1 MSNSQG
7 YEVKCEAPRTLQVLN
22 AESCQALSSP
32 NKNHDFT
39 ATQGNCYSLNKWLC
53 KRFRYDRRRTRNLVT
68 CYPTTR
74 NSLTRI
80 RLHKYKLKSGL
91 WCQILINSS
100 QNTNLNLSEINSFC
114 WTRTEGFTPP
124 WLWPCCFLKIEKY
137 LSLVMSQSWMSLLR

>member
-7 YEVKCEAPRTLQVLN
+7 YEVKCEAPRTLKVLN

-91 WCQILINSS
+91 WCQILINGS
-100 QNTNLNLSEINSFC
+100 QNTNSSRSLNASGKFSPACVALWFATPNRSPGHQAIQITGVLSRNI
-114 WTRTEGFTPP
+114 
-124 WLWPCCFLKIEKY
+124 
-137 LSLVMSQSWMSLLR
+137 